1 MRIQRPNHALSI
13 LTCSID
19 CCRERVHI
27 QAHFNLPLFNCLMYS
42 VLDFD
47 LIANER
53 NQLQNETN
61 KSQQTKHP
69 SELCICQITITKKFT
84 LHLPNLFLEFTEFFL
99 VSKTNV
105 WKYSFLR
112 IFYAKIS
119 ILSNLKWNFNLKEIE
134 TASIQ

>member
-69 SELCICQITITKKFT
+69 SELCICQITITKN
-84 LHLPNLFLEFTEFFL
+84 LHYICQIFF
-99 VSKTNV
+99 
-105 WKYSFLR
+105 
-112 IFYAKIS
+112 
-119 ILSNLKWNFNLKEIE
+119 SNLQSFFWSRRQTYENMLFCEFSMQKFLLFQI
-134 TASIQ
+134 